1 MNSLWDAEVVVCLM
15 PQHHVSADKPV
26 KKCYAAVTSTGD
38 LEGFSFS
45 CFLCGWGQWGDRCR
59 SLPSASVASKAASQQ
74 RRNKSFISF
83 SSLHVFVAVWQR
95 NHLFPVDGSLP
106 ALHTN
111 RVHHVAGGDKF
122 FHTLKNICFWKDHIS
137 LETVTSGSVGFQQ
150 QAVSI
155 LSNYLKSHF
164 VNPLKPSVI
173 RISLRAVLETVF
185 DSS

>member
-1 MNSLWDAEVVVCLM
+1 MNSLWDAEAVVCVSC
-15 PQHHVSADKPV
+15 PSIKFSADKPV

-59 SLPSASVASKAASQQ
+59 SLPSASVASKAVSQQ

-111 RVHHVAGGDKF
+111 RVHHVAGGDTSSF
-122 FHTLKNICFWKDHIS
+122 THLRTFVFGRITSLWKRWH
-137 LETVTSGSVGFQQ
+137 LGQWVF
-150 QAVSI
+150 
-155 LSNYLKSHF
+155 SNR
-164 VNPLKPSVI
+164 PSQ
-173 RISLRAVLETVF
+173 F
-185 DSS
+185 